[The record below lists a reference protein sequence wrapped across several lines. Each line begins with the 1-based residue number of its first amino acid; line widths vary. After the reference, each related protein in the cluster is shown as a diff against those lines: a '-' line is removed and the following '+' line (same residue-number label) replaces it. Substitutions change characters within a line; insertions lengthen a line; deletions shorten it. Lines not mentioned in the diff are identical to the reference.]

1 MYANVKTGICIEF
14 DTEIMFS
21 PEYKT
26 LVVPSHEQERCE
38 FPPILYTSIRSEDIF
53 NSITYY
59 LYRNESDTDAICDS
73 IKLKEVK
80 F

>member
-53 NSITYY
+53 NSDY
-59 LYRNESDTDAICDS
+59 DS
-73 IKLKEVK
+73 IGETVPS
-80 F
+80 

>member
-38 FPPILYTSIRSEDIF
+38 FPPILYTG
-53 NSITYY
+53 T
-59 LYRNESDTDAICDS
+59 
-73 IKLKEVK
+73 IKYFV
-80 F
+80 

>member
-38 FPPILYTSIRSEDIF
+38 FPPILYTSCL
-53 NSITYY
+53 
-59 LYRNESDTDAICDS
+59 LYTSPSPRDTR
-73 IKLKEVK
+73 
-80 F
+80 

>member
-53 NSITYY
+53 NSDYM
-59 LYRNESDTDAICDS
+59 L
-73 IKLKEVK
+73 LV
-80 F
+80 

>member
-26 LVVPSHEQERCE
+26 LVVPSHECR
-38 FPPILYTSIRSEDIF
+38 Y
-53 NSITYY
+53 
-59 LYRNESDTDAICDS
+59 
-73 IKLKEVK
+73 
-80 F
+80 